1 LADSPARS
9 FAMPPEDVVQA
20 LYKHM
25 LRRRP
30 NASEIEA
37 WSALMRR
44 HDDPTVLMQGILGSD
59 EYGLVNRSVSLKT
72 RKLFFFHNPKAAG
85 LSITHAIKAATGEE
99 AHAPEIA
106 NNLNQHEALAGQYD
120 RFKGHDIYTGHYGR
134 DVFEAV
140 RDGHPYI
147 TNFRHPVRRV
157 LSLYNYFKDTFKK
170 LSRGEGSAA
179 YYAACEAA
187 ATMSLH
193 DFVMCDRPAVRVFVN
208 DFHFR
213 QLTSTPWEF
222 RDPATLESAYRFID
236 GALCYYVCE
245 FEDLSRRWLS
255 ERLGLESLP
264 HDNTSHDKAGSLRP
278 EQIPDDTVQAI
289 LDLNTRD
296 LAIYR
301 YAVQGLL
308 GRNAAPI
315 EVSQA
320 APSLGGP
327 VAEAASSGRF
337 AMSAEDVVQALYR
350 NLLGR
355 EADPD
360 GLEGWS
366 NLIRQHQDPSFAL
379 KWIMDSDEY
388 RQRQPPEASLVNEF
402 AALALARL
410 GRKPRIVD
418 VGAQTLGPGSH
429 AYDALMRFCPTEVV
443 GFDPLQERLEE
454 RRAAE
459 GGENVTLLPYA
470 LGDGGAHT
478 LHVNNADATSSLF
491 PLDQDHNRPFPL
503 LSQLET
509 VSTIVLPTRRLD
521 EVIPPDPVDFLKL
534 DVQGG
539 ELMVLEHAKATLAR
553 TAVVHCEVEF
563 GPIYAGQP
571 LFSDVETFL
580 RAHDFY
586 LVDFPTLGKYAYE
599 NKRNFET
606 ADQLLWAD
614 AVFFRRTEDRVVRA
628 AQALI
633 AATVYRK
640 PSLASHLLEA

>member
-1 LADSPARS
+1 MADSPARS

-44 HDDPTVLMQGILGSD
+44 HDDPTVLMQGILGSE
-59 EYGLVNRSVSLKT
+59 EYGLVNRSAALKT

-106 NNLNQHEALAGQYD
+106 NNLNQHEALGGQYEG
-120 RFKGHDIYTGHYGR
+120 FKGHDIYTGHYGR

-157 LSLYNYFKDTFKK
+157 LSLYNYFRDTFKK
-170 LSRGEGSAA
+170 LSSGEGSAA

-193 DFVMCDRPAVRVFVN
+193 DFVICDQPAVRVFVS

-222 RDPATLESAYRFID
+222 RDPAPLEAAYEFID

-245 FEDLSRRWLS
+245 FEDLSRRWLAES
-255 ERLGLESLP
+255 LGLESLP
-264 HDNTSHDKAGSLRP
+264 HDNTSHDKPGSLRP
-278 EQIPDDTVQAI
+278 DQIQDETVKAI
-289 LDLNTRD
+289 LELNTRD

-315 EVSQA
+315 AVSGKS
-320 APSLGGP
+320 APAVDGG
-327 VAEAASSGRF
+327 F
-337 AMSAEDVVQALYR
+337 AMSAEEVVQALYK

-355 EADPD
+355 DVDPA

-366 NLIRQHQDPSFAL
+366 SLIRQHNDPSFAL

-388 RQRQPPEASLVNEF
+388 RQRQPPEPALVDEF
-402 AALALARL
+402 AALAFARL

-429 AYDALMRFCPTEVV
+429 AYDALMRFCSTEVV

-454 RRAAE
+454 REAAE

-470 LGDGGAHT
+470 LGDGDTHT
-478 LHVNNADATSSLF
+478 LHINNADATSSLY

-509 VSTIVLPTRRLD
+509 VRTMRLPTRRLD
-521 EVIPPDPVDFLKL
+521 EVVPPDPVDFLKL
-534 DVQGG
+534 DIQGG

-553 TAVVHCEVEF
+553 TAVIHCEVEF
-563 GPIYAGQP
+563 GSIYANQP
-571 LFSDVETFL
+571 LFSEVETFL

-599 NKRNFET
+599 NTRSFET

-614 AVFFRRTEDRVVRA
+614 AVFFRRTDDPAVRA

-633 AATVYRK
+633 AAVVYRK

>member
-1 LADSPARS
+1 
-9 FAMPPEDVVQA
+9 MPPEDVVQA

-44 HDDPTVLMQGILGSD
+44 HDDPTVLMQGILGSE
-59 EYGLVNRSVSLKT
+59 EYGLVNRSVALKT

-99 AHAPEIA
+99 AHAPEVA
-106 NNLNQHEALAGQYD
+106 NNLNQHEALAGQYAG
-120 RFKGHDIYTGHYGR
+120 FKGHDIYTGHYGR

-170 LSRGEGSAA
+170 LSRGDGSAA

-193 DFVMCDRPAVRVFVN
+193 DFVTCDQPAVRVFVS

-222 RDPATLESAYRFID
+222 RDPAPLEAAYQFID

-255 ERLGLESLP
+255 ESLGIESLP

-278 EQIPDDTVQAI
+278 EQIPDETVKAI

-308 GRNAAPI
+308 GRTAGPI
-315 EVSQA
+315 EAS
-320 APSLGGP
+320 G
-327 VAEAASSGRF
+327 AASSSPGGPGAETALAGLNNTDF
-337 AMSAEDVVQALYR
+337 AMSAEEVVRALYK

-355 EADPD
+355 DVDPA

-366 NLIRQHQDPSFAL
+366 SLIRQHNDPSFAL

-388 RQRQPPEASLVNEF
+388 KQRQPPEPSEIDEL
-402 AALALARL
+402 AALAFARL

-454 RRAAE
+454 RAAAE
-459 GGENVTLLPYA
+459 GGEDVTLLPYA
-470 LGDGGAHT
+470 LGDGDTHT
-478 LHVNNADATSSLF
+478 LHVNNADATSSLY

-503 LSQLET
+503 LSQLKT
-509 VSTIVLPTRRLD
+509 VHTIVLPTRRLD
-521 EVIPPDPVDFLKL
+521 EVIPSDPVDFLKL
-534 DVQGG
+534 DIQGG

-571 LFSDVETFL
+571 LFSDVEAFL

-599 NKRNFET
+599 NTRNFET

-614 AVFFRRTEDRVVRA
+614 AVFFRKTDDRVVRA

-633 AATVYRK
+633 AAIVYRK
-640 PSLASHLLEA
+640 PSLAFHLLEA